1 MRIRTLTHIHSII
14 YNNLYVLYIMC
25 FFFCFFFT
33 IDKRKQNK
41 GPHNG
46 SKEECTQITNLC
58 EQKIK
63 KNALP

>member
-1 MRIRTLTHIHSII
+1 MRIRTLTHIHSIV
-14 YNNLYVLYIMC
+14 YNNLYVHYV
-25 FFFCFFFT
+25 FFFDFFFLQL
-33 IDKRKQNK
+33 ISANK
-41 GPHNG
+41 IKGAHSG